1 MLNGKWVLTGLF
13 LWVLLPL
20 MASQP
25 NTFLP
30 SQVNPDTL
38 SVTSLPWV
46 RSGDSYRS
54 SGNEIA
60 LDKEGN
66 IYVVGYYE
74 QYLDLGKGQQW
85 AEGED
90 LNNADIFL
98 AKYDPMGNLQWMRT
112 AGSQQDD
119 KGLGIAV
126 SDDQV
131 FITGYFSGI
140 CYFGEEPLLTKDR
153 QNMFLAAYSH
163 KGTLNWVKQA
173 KSDGI
178 LRGQAITTDKQGN
191 VYVTGNFREFVSFDN
206 LSLKKQ
212 MNQNIYLLKMSP
224 SGEPVWLK
232 QAAGGNSLITYAYV
246 YDIECDQ
253 NNDIVMAGEMMGPV
267 RFGSQTYTTRQ
278 EWYSDGPLPMREVY
292 LAKWGD
298 NGTLKWFED
307 IAVEANFADLAIDPD
322 NNILVTGHYLGT
334 LEGNNKGIAKLGG
347 KTITTHYDLFG
358 DCTEDIYLAKYNEKG
373 ELIWAEH
380 FGGID
385 QDRGQ
390 GITSDAEGNIY
401 VTGFFT
407 GKMKYKDFSLA
418 SKKYRVDA
426 KDVFVAKFTKEGEV
440 EWIEVA
446 GSAKTDEGK
455 CTVAG
460 PNGHIYV
467 SGHFEGNAA
476 FGRNWVTSKR
486 YGTFYLAKYNAIK
499 LY

>member
-1 MLNGKWVLTGLF
+1 MLNGKQVLTGLL
-13 LWVLLPL
+13 LWVMCPLFGGSTSPPLP
-20 MASQP
+20 
-25 NTFLP
+25 TT
-30 SQVNPDTL
+30 VNPDTL

-46 RSGDSYRS
+46 RSGESYRS
-54 SGNEIA
+54 SGHDMA

-74 QYLDLGKGQQW
+74 QYLDLGKGQRW
-85 AEGED
+85 SEGED
-90 LNNADIFL
+90 LNNADIFV
-98 AKYDPMGNLQWMRT
+98 AKYDPMGNLQWMQT
-112 AGSQQDD
+112 AGSQEDD

-131 FITGYFSGI
+131 YITGYFSGI
-140 CYFGEEPLLTKDR
+140 CYFGDEPLLTKDR
-153 QNMFLAAYSH
+153 QNMFLAAYSL
-163 KGTLNWVKQA
+163 KGSLNWVKQA

-178 LRGQAITTDKQGN
+178 LRGQAITTDQSGH
-191 VYVTGNFREFVSFDN
+191 VYVTGNFREYVTFDGY
-206 LSLKKQ
+206 SLKKQ
-212 MNQNIYLLKMSP
+212 MNQNIYLLKCNP
-224 SGEPVWLK
+224 AGEVQWLK

-267 RFGSQTYTTRQ
+267 RFGNTAYTTRQ
-278 EWYSDGPLPMREVY
+278 EWYADGPLPMREVY
-292 LAKWGD
+292 LAKWSD
-298 NGTLKWFED
+298 NGTIKWFAD
-307 IAVEANFADLAIDPD
+307 IAVEANFGDLAIDAD

-334 LEGNNKGIAKLGG
+334 LEGTNKGVARLGG

-358 DCTEDIYLAKYNEKG
+358 DCTEDIYLAKYTEKG
-373 ELIWAEH
+373 QLVWAEH
-380 FGGID
+380 FGGIN

-390 GITSDAEGNIY
+390 GVTADADGNVY

-407 GKMKYKDFSLA
+407 GNMKYKDYQLEA
-418 SKKYRVDA
+418 KRYRVDA
-426 KDVFVAKFTKEGEV
+426 KDVFIAKFTREGMV

-455 CTVAG
+455 CTVADSQG
-460 PNGHIYV
+460 NIYV